1 MKRITAIFSFIIL
14 LTLGSFAIL
23 WAVSPDEEKDRVMA
37 TQGIRL
43 VGSAVFYNAE
53 NSTTPN
59 RIKVGDLLIG
69 SNEQVFRINE
79 IRKSQS
85 NAIYVVVSWKYI
97 TDYTTY
103 AEYLSEPYTNYRTYE
118 LNSFAYNK
126 TIIRESELARF
137 YSTYSNDLA
146 VRHEARRAEQAQEIA
161 AAAPA
166 PSAEPTP
173 EAAPAA
179 VAAVPPVR
187 DTSAPRNLLRASNAE
202 TQVYATAEVTAPDD
216 MTPAQKEDLQRVLS
230 QRSSTEAATPR
241 IGCVAELTEAH
252 CENECR

>member
-85 NAIYVVVSWKYI
+85 NTIYVVVSWKYI
-97 TDYTTY
+97 TDYTTCHQ
-103 AEYLSEPYTNYRTYE
+103 ASPY
-118 LNSFAYNK
+118 
-126 TIIRESELARF
+126 
-137 YSTYSNDLA
+137 
-146 VRHEARRAEQAQEIA
+146 RH
-161 AAAPA
+161 
-166 PSAEPTP
+166 
-173 EAAPAA
+173 
-179 VAAVPPVR
+179 
-187 DTSAPRNLLRASNAE
+187 LR
-202 TQVYATAEVTAPDD
+202 
-216 MTPAQKEDLQRVLS
+216 LVLS
-230 QRSSTEAATPR
+230 LRLRGKRIRRRCKLTYAPVTP
-241 IGCVAELTEAH
+241 GHNLTG
-252 CENECR
+252 

>member
-1 MKRITAIFSFIIL
+1 MKRIIAIFGLIIL
-14 LTLGSFAIL
+14 LTVGSFAIL

-85 NAIYVVVSWKYI
+85 NTIYVVVSWKYI
-97 TDYTTY
+97 TNYTTY

-126 TIIRESELARF
+126 TIIREPELARF

-146 VRHEARRAEQAQEIA
+146 VQHEARRAAQAQEIA

-166 PSAEPTP
+166 PSAEPAQ

-179 VAAVPPVR
+179 VAAVPSPPPPVASAPPVR

-202 TQVYATAEVTAPDD
+202 TQAYATAEVTAPDD

-230 QRSSTEAATPR
+230 QIQEQ
-241 IGCVAELTEAH
+241 E
-252 CENECR
+252 

>member
-1 MKRITAIFSFIIL
+1 MRRIVAIFSLIIL

-85 NAIYVVVSWKYI
+85 NTIYVVVSWKYI

-103 AEYLSEPYTNYRTYE
+103 AEYLSEPYTNYRIYE

-146 VRHEARRAEQAQEIA
+146 ARHKARQAAQAQEIA

-166 PSAEPTP
+166 PSAKPTP
-173 EAAPAA
+173 EAAPA
-179 VAAVPPVR
+179 PPVR
-187 DTSAPRNLLRASNAE
+187 DTSAPRNLLRTSNAE
-202 TQVYATAEVTAPDD
+202 TQAYATAEVTAPDD
-216 MTPAQKEDLQRVLS
+216 MTPARKEDLQRVLS
-230 QRSSTEAATPR
+230 QVQEQ
-241 IGCVAELTEAH
+241 E
-252 CENECR
+252 

>member
-85 NAIYVVVSWKYI
+85 NTIYVVVSWKYI

-103 AEYLSEPYTNYRTYE
+103 AEYLSEPYTNYRIYE

-137 YSTYSNDLA
+137 YSTYSNDLVA
-146 VRHEARRAEQAQEIA
+146 RHKARQAAQAQEIA

-166 PSAEPTP
+166 PSAEPAP
-173 EAAPAA
+173 EAAPA
-179 VAAVPPVR
+179 PPAR
-187 DTSAPRNLLRASNAE
+187 DTSAPRNLLRTSNAE
-202 TQVYATAEVTAPDD
+202 TQAYTTAEVTAPDD

-230 QRSSTEAATPR
+230 QVQEQ
-241 IGCVAELTEAH
+241 E
-252 CENECR
+252 

>member
-1 MKRITAIFSFIIL
+1 MKRIIAIFGLIIL
-14 LTLGSFAIL
+14 LTVGSFAIL

-85 NAIYVVVSWKYI
+85 NTIYVVVSWKYI
-97 TDYTTY
+97 TNHTTY

-126 TIIRESELARF
+126 TIIREPELARF
-137 YSTYSNDLA
+137 YSTYSDDLA
-146 VRHEARRAEQAQEIA
+146 VQHEARRAAHAQEIA
-161 AAAPA
+161 AAAAPT
-166 PSAEPTP
+166 PSAGPTP

-179 VAAVPPVR
+179 VAAVPPPPPPVASAPPVR

-202 TQVYATAEVTAPDD
+202 TQAYATAEVTAPDD

-230 QRSSTEAATPR
+230 QIQEQ
-241 IGCVAELTEAH
+241 E
-252 CENECR
+252 